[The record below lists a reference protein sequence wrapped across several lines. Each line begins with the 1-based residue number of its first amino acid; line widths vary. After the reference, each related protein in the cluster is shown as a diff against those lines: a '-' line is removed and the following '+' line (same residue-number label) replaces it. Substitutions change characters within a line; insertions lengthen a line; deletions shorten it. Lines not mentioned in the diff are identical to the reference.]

1 MALPRKAVSEGGQCS
16 SRQWMHE
23 TGKPGGERCRETA
36 LEHRVAELETELR
49 TRDDFLAIAA
59 HELRNPMTPIAG
71 RVELLLNLARR
82 ESDRIPVDMVS
93 GLERLQYLVDAYVRR
108 ATTFLDVARINS
120 QKLQLTLTE
129 VNLSSLVRNSVLAMS
144 PVAESAGCSVSLD
157 VQDAVT
163 GTLDQTA
170 VEQII
175 ENILSNAVRYGA
187 GHPIDVSLVRILG
200 TARLSI
206 RDQGI
211 GISEAEQARIF
222 GRFQRAMGNNTAG
235 GFGVGLWITKQLVLA
250 MGGDISVRS
259 AVGVGSTFTVSLPL
273 EGS

>member
-1 MALPRKAVSEGGQCS
+1 MGWPAPYR
-16 SRQWMHE
+16 
-23 TGKPGGERCRETA
+23 TA
-36 LEHRVAELETELR
+36 LERMFSMICSTAV
-49 TRDDFLAIAA
+49 
-59 HELRNPMTPIAG
+59 G
-71 RVELLLNLARR
+71 
-82 ESDRIPVDMVS
+82 SRIPVTASCTSKDTEHPALS
-93 GLERLQYLVDAYVRR
+93 ATGLMARTLSRTKDERLTSVRVSWSFCELIR
-108 ATTFLDVARINS
+108 ATSRKVVARINS

-129 VNLSSLVRNSVLAMS
+129 VNLSSLVRDSVLAMS

-163 GTLDQTA
+163 GILDQTA

-187 GHPIDVSLVRILG
+187 GHPIEVSLVRILG

-222 GRFQRAMGNNTAG
+222 GRFQRA
-235 GFGVGLWITKQLVLA
+235 
-250 MGGDISVRS
+250 DR
-259 AVGVGSTFTVSLPL
+259 
-273 EGS
+273 